1 MRAEQEWEDSGN
13 RGIQLWTVPVV
24 LLALM
29 MLAGGVR
36 SVLAPGD
43 GADAVRSAGGAPGL
57 VSSHRYDGDGEY
69 GVGAGNGAGDDSG
82 GARTGQRA
90 AAGEQPVG
98 RLGD

>member
-1 MRAEQEWEDSGN
+1 MRAEREWENPGSS
-13 RGIQLWTVPVV
+13 GIQLWTVPVV

-43 GADAVRSAGGAPGL
+43 GADALRPGGAPGL
-57 VSSHRYDGDGEY
+57 VSSHRYDGDGFD
-69 GVGAGNGAGDDSG
+69 GNGFDGIGNGDVSG

>member
-1 MRAEQEWEDSGN
+1 MRAEQEWEDSGD

-36 SVLAPGD
+36 SVLAPGE
-43 GADAVRSAGGAPGL
+43 GADAVRSTGAPGL
-57 VSSHRYDGDGEY
+57 VSSHNYLGDGY
-69 GVGAGNGAGDDSG
+69 AGVGAGARDNVG

-90 AAGEQPVG
+90 AAGEEPVG